1 MKVAGKIAS
10 LGDRELTQDEKK
22 KAGALVH
29 YGFGAAMG
37 ALFGGVLENSSRDMK
52 RHPALSGLGFGSL
65 LFVGADEIAVP
76 SLKLSGKPNET
87 PLGDHLY
94 GLASHLV
101 YGAAVG
107 VTAGLARKL
116 L

>member
-1 MKVAGKIAS
+1 MKVARKIAG
-10 LGDRELTQDEKK
+10 LGDHELTQEEKK

-29 YGFGAAMG
+29 YGFGTAMG
-37 ALFGGVLENSSRDMK
+37 AIFGAMLESRPRDIR

-76 SLKLSGKPNET
+76 ALKLSGKPGET
-87 PLGDHLY
+87 PLGDHVY

-101 YGAAVG
+101 YGAIAG
-107 VTAGLARKL
+107 TTAGLARRL